1 MILSSVLAFLAIG
14 IDLHEEVQAVILCQ
28 TFVHENQ
35 YFCFDLVINSV
46 SSLNRVTVLSTAM
59 LLIINTFFSLFL
71 QYLGCV
77 DALTN
82 IRMDILAKYSLC
94 THYK

>member
-59 LLIINTFFSLFL
+59 LLIINTFFFFISSISWLRRCFDKHPDGYFSQVLFV
-71 QYLGCV
+71 Y
-77 DALTN
+77 AL
-82 IRMDILAKYSLC
+82 
-94 THYK
+94 